1 MKVVIV
7 TLQWCKYKVFLFVSC
22 KILLVVFYVFF
33 SMRGEFYFCM
43 FSFASLDQED
53 VSLLRCLREAGLNH
67 ALKIKLKCSSYSH
80 YLLHALEGDSLI
92 YHSF

>member
-1 MKVVIV
+1 
-7 TLQWCKYKVFLFVSC
+7 
-22 KILLVVFYVFF
+22 
-33 SMRGEFYFCM
+33 M